1 MNNNLMFS
9 SVNQNWATRW
19 EHFNQIQDYFDI
31 EFNLDPCAEIE
42 TAKCKKFFTKEDDMF
57 SVEHWQKDE
66 VIPLCLSWLP
76 TVFMNPPYGREQ
88 SKFVEE
94 LVQRIKSEQVWES
107 AILVPARTD
116 TKLMH
121 HVILPNA
128 AEIVFYQGRL
138 VFGTD
143 AYWEFVWSQETMDLI
158 SPKDA
163 GKRNPLFNKIGKF
176 NSAPFCSM
184 VVHMTQ
190 DSVENK
196 NNKPIISTLKAAK
209 AIYSKA

>member
-9 SVNQNWATRW
+9 SANQNWATRW
-19 EHFNQIQDYFDI
+19 EHFNQIQDYFDV
-31 EFNLDPCAEIE
+31 EFNLDPCAEAE
-42 TAKCKKFFTKEDDMF
+42 TAKCDTFFTKEQDMF
-57 SVEHWQKDE
+57 SIEDWSKAEGLYDKYPE
-66 VIPLCLSWLP
+66 VS
-76 TVFMNPPYGREQ
+76 VFMNPPYGREQ
-88 SKFVEE
+88 PKFVEE
-94 LVQRIKSEQVWES
+94 LVKRIKSEQVWES

-116 TKLMH
+116 TKLFH
-121 HVILPNA
+121 DIILPNA
-128 AEIVFYQGRL
+128 TEIVFYQGRL

-143 AYWEFVWSQETMDLI
+143 AYWEFVWSQEIMDLI

-163 GKRNPLFNKIGKF
+163 GKKNPMFNKIGKF

-209 AIYSKA
+209 AVYSKT